1 MRRFAAGLGLA
12 TLLVG
17 CSQPDF
23 YEMKPT
29 TLSFET
35 KGSTQTIRAVAKDRR
50 GNDYPTRG
58 PTRWESSDEKVA
70 SVDANGKVTA
80 VGPGVATIRA
90 VRGELHGEVLVDVNS
105 AEHLVVDPVEVRL
118 PPNGN
123 PYPLK
128 VELLDHRQRPLK
140 GRRVQA
146 RCLDEKV
153 CTVDP
158 DHRIWTHNV
167 GETVYEVKHEDLV
180 TTVKVVVEAQ
190 KGANR
195 R

>member
-29 TLSFET
+29 TVSFDT
-35 KGSTQTIRAVAKDRR
+35 KGSTQKVRAVAKDRR

-70 SVDANGKVTA
+70 SVDAAGLVTA

-90 VRGELHGEVLVDVNS
+90 TRGELHGEVLVDVNS
-105 AEHLVVDPVEVRL
+105 AEHLLVEPTEVRL
-118 PPNGN
+118 PQDSTPYQPN
-123 PYPLK
+123 
-128 VELLDHRQRPLK
+128 VQLLDHRQRPLK
-140 GRRVQA
+140 GRRLQA

-158 DHRIWTHNV
+158 DYRIWTHNP
-167 GETVYEVKHEDLV
+167 GETVYEVKHEELI
-180 TTVKVVVEAQ
+180 TTVKVVVEPQ
-190 KGANR
+190 KRAIR